1 MKLHELTAYQART
14 LLRSGEISSL
24 ELTRAL
30 LDRTARVD
38 PIVGAY
44 LTVFREQALLD
55 AELADRKRREEGDD
69 GLP

>member
-1 MKLHELTAYQART
+1 M
-14 LLRSGEISSL
+14 
-24 ELTRAL
+24 
-30 LDRTARVD
+30 D

-69 GLP
+69 GLPLLGLPV